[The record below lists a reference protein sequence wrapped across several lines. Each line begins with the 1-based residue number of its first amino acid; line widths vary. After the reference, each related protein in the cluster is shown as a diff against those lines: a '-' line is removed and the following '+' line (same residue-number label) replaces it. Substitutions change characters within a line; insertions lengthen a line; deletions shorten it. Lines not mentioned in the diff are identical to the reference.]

1 MPSRRVTST
10 SVATRRSAPAAP
22 RPASPPEGEAN
33 VDALLDAL
41 RAVGR
46 QLRMADREAEQL
58 VGLHPAQL
66 HTLQRLAEHPAS
78 SLAELAE
85 RTHTDPSSASVVV
98 QRLVERGLVARRE
111 AAYDRRRIELD
122 ITAAGRTLLRRAPAG
137 TSDRLAAAAAELGPT
152 RAAALA
158 RGLRALSQ
166 VLREQTAAPDED

>member
-1 MPSRRVTST
+1 MSSRRVNAA
-10 SVATRRSAPAAP
+10 SVATRRAPSASRATPPAEDALH
-22 RPASPPEGEAN
+22 A
-33 VDALLDAL
+33 DALLDAL

-98 QRLVERGLVARRE
+98 QRLVERGLVARSE
-111 AAYDRRRIELD
+111 APHDRRRIELD
-122 ITAAGRTLLRRAPAG
+122 ITTAGRTLLRRAPAG
-137 TSDRLAAAAAELGPT
+137 TADRLAAAAAELGPT
-152 RAAALA
+152 RAASLA

-166 VLREQTAAPDED
+166 ALRTQAEGADDA